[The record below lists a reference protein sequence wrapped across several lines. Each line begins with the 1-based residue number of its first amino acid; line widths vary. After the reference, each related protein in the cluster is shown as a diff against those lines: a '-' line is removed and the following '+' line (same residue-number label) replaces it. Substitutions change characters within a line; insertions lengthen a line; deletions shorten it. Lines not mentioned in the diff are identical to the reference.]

1 MKKFVAYLGTIIISL
16 IVTFVTFET
25 LSWYHFGDIPTTVVS
40 VRLIIFFCV
49 IECLFISIFALI
61 KKHKNK

>member
-1 MKKFVAYLGTIIISL
+1 MKKFVTHLGTIIISL

-49 IECLFISIFALI
+49 IECLFILTLSLI
-61 KKHKNK
+61 RNFKK

>member
-1 MKKFVAYLGTIIISL
+1 MKKFVTHLGTIIISL

-49 IECLFISIFALI
+49 IECLFILTLSLI
-61 KKHKNK
+61 RKFKE

>member
-1 MKKFVAYLGTIIISL
+1 MKKFVTHLGTIIISL

-25 LSWYHFGDIPTTVVS
+25 LSWYHFGDNPTTVVS

-49 IECLFISIFALI
+49 IECLFILTLSLI
-61 KKHKNK
+61 RNFKK

>member
-1 MKKFVAYLGTIIISL
+1 MKKFVTHLGTIIISL

-49 IECLFISIFALI
+49 IECLFILTLSLI
-61 KKHKNK
+61 RKYKK

>member
-49 IECLFISIFALI
+49 IECLFILTLSLI
-61 KKHKNK
+61 IKFKK

>member
-1 MKKFVAYLGTIIISL
+1 MKKFVTHLGAIIISL

-49 IECLFISIFALI
+49 IECLFILTLSLI
-61 KKHKNK
+61 RKFKK

>member
-49 IECLFISIFALI
+49 IECLFILTLSLI
-61 KKHKNK
+61 RNFKK

>member
-25 LSWYHFGDIPTTVVS
+25 LSLYHFGDIPTTVVS

-49 IECLFISIFALI
+49 IECLFILTLSLI
-61 KKHKNK
+61 RKFKK

>member
-1 MKKFVAYLGTIIISL
+1 MKKFVTHLGTIIISL

-49 IECLFISIFALI
+49 IECLFILTLSLI
-61 KKHKNK
+61 RKFKK

>member
-1 MKKFVAYLGTIIISL
+1 MKKFVTHLGTIIISL

-49 IECLFISIFALI
+49 IECLFILTLSLI
-61 KKHKNK
+61 RNLKK

>member
-40 VRLIIFFCV
+40 VRLIIFFCAIV
-49 IECLFISIFALI
+49 FLFIALFTLI
-61 KKHKNK
+61 KKFKK

>member
-1 MKKFVAYLGTIIISL
+1 MKKYVVYLGTIIISL

-49 IECLFISIFALI
+49 IECLFILTLSLI
-61 KKHKNK
+61 RKYKK

>member
-1 MKKFVAYLGTIIISL
+1 MKKFVAHLGTIIISL

-49 IECLFISIFALI
+49 IECLFILTLSLI
-61 KKHKNK
+61 RKFKK

>member
-49 IECLFISIFALI
+49 IECLFILTLSLI
-61 KKHKNK
+61 RKYKK

>member
-1 MKKFVAYLGTIIISL
+1 MKIFVTYFGTIIISL

-49 IECLFISIFALI
+49 IECLFILTLSLI
-61 KKHKNK
+61 RKFKE

>member
-1 MKKFVAYLGTIIISL
+1 MKKFVTYLGTIIISL

-49 IECLFISIFALI
+49 IECLFILTLSRIRKF
-61 KKHKNK
+61 KK

>member
-1 MKKFVAYLGTIIISL
+1 MKKFVTYLGTIIISL

-49 IECLFISIFALI
+49 IECLFILTLSLI
-61 KKHKNK
+61 RKFKK

>member
-1 MKKFVAYLGTIIISL
+1 MKKFFVNIGSVLISL
-16 IVTFVTFET
+16 AITLFVFEN

-49 IECLFISIFALI
+49 IECLFILTLSLI
-61 KKHKNK
+61 RKYKK

>member
-1 MKKFVAYLGTIIISL
+1 MKKFVTLLGTIIISL

-49 IECLFISIFALI
+49 IECLFILTLSLI
-61 KKHKNK
+61 RKFKK

>member
-49 IECLFISIFALI
+49 IECLFILTLSLI
-61 KKHKNK
+61 REYKK

>member
-49 IECLFISIFALI
+49 IECLFILTLLLI
-61 KKHKNK
+61 RKYKK

>member
-1 MKKFVAYLGTIIISL
+1 MKKFVTHLGTIIISL

-25 LSWYHFGDIPTTVVS
+25 LSWYHFGDTPTTVVS

-49 IECLFISIFALI
+49 IECLFILTLSLI
-61 KKHKNK
+61 RKFKK

>member
-49 IECLFISIFALI
+49 IECLFILTLSLI
-61 KKHKNK
+61 RKFKK